1 MKKFYITT
9 PIYYV
14 NARPHL
20 GHAYTTIAA
29 DVLARYYRVQGWK
42 VFFLTGTDEHGGK
55 IEKAAQKVGKSPQQ
69 FCDEN
74 SERFKKVWE
83 ELNISY
89 DNFIRTTD
97 PSHIKAVK
105 KALEILYKRNFIYK
119 GIYKG
124 LYCPGC
130 EQYKT
135 ESDLKD
141 GKCPDHQI
149 KPELIEEES
158 YLFRLSRFENILKEK
173 IRTDELKIEPE
184 QRKNEVLKFL
194 SQGLKDISI
203 SRQRVRW
210 GIRLPFDQR
219 LTAYVWVDAFLN
231 YLTGIGWEGDPK
243 NIPEFWPP
251 DVQLMSKDIIRVHAT
266 IWPGLLLALEIPL
279 PKRLFVHG
287 YFTIEGQKMSK
298 SLGNVIWPE
307 EMIGKFGVD
316 GTRYLLLSS
325 CPFGQDGDISWQ
337 KLIKKYNADLPKG
350 LGNLVSRILA
360 LAEKINTNSYLR
372 EKNLSLQQ
380 IQNVN
385 LRKEVE
391 NTWQNYKRSFQKL
404 KLNESLVWIWNLISF
419 CDRLIQKERPW
430 EELNKHQSIIC
441 DLLRVLKN
449 IAEMLQVFLPESSER
464 ILDQIK
470 RRKREKPLFPK
481 L

>member
-29 DVLARYYRVQGWK
+29 DVLARYYRVKGWK

-55 IEKAAQKVGKSPQQ
+55 IEKAAEKMGKSPQQ

-74 SERFKKVWE
+74 SERFKKVWQK
-83 ELNISY
+83 LNISY

-105 KALEILYKRNFIYK
+105 RALQLLYKRDFIYK

-149 KPELIEEES
+149 KPEVIEEES
-158 YLFRLSRFENILKEK
+158 YLFRLSRFEDVLKKK
-173 IRTDELKIEPE
+173 IENNDLKIEPE
-184 QRKNEVLKFL
+184 ERKREVLKFL

-203 SRQRVRW
+203 SRQKVKW

-243 NIPEFWPP
+243 NIPDFWPP
-251 DVQLMSKDIIRVHAT
+251 DVQLMAKDIIRVHAT
-266 IWPGLLLALEIPL
+266 IWPALLLALGIPL
-279 PKRLFVHG
+279 PKRLFSHG

-307 EMIGKFGVD
+307 EMIDRFGVD
-316 GTRYLLLSS
+316 GTRYLLISS

-337 KLIKKYNADLPKG
+337 KMVKKYNADLAKG
-350 LGNLVSRILA
+350 LGNLVSRILS
-360 LAEKINTNSYLR
+360 LAERININSSTNQ
-372 EKNLSLQQ
+372 NLSFQQ
-380 IQNVN
+380 IQNAK
-385 LRKEVE
+385 LKKEVE
-391 NTWQNYKRSFQKL
+391 NTWQNYKNLLEGLFLDKALIS
-404 KLNESLVWIWNLISF
+404 IWTLISF
-419 CDRLIQKERPW
+419 CDKLIEKERPW
-430 EELNKHQSIIC
+430 EESGKQQSVIC
-441 DLLRVLKN
+441 DLLKALKN

-464 ILDQIK
+464 ILEQIK
-470 RRKREKPLFPK
+470 RKKKEKPLFPK